1 MNLKGL
7 PFLFLVF
14 VSALAWSQNEVANNL
29 IVDGNEAHEQAEY
42 IDAEAQY
49 RKAVSLTP
57 DKSEALHNLGN
68 TNYRIEDYSAASQR
82 FYQTQKNTTSK
93 DEKHA
98 AFHNLGN
105 VYMQQKDYAQAVE
118 AFKNGLRNNPTDEE
132 TRYNYALAKELL
144 EKEQQQDQQDEQD
157 NKDQDQDKDKD
168 KEDQDKEGDQ
178 EKKDEKGDQEDP
190 KDEGE
195 DKDKKEGE
203 DGEPEDDSKEKP
215 EEDKPKNPEKEGE
228 GDEKKQPPP
237 QPKPGQISPEQ
248 VKSLLEAMNNQE
260 KGVQEKVNAQKVKGV
275 PVKTKKDW

>member
-157 NKDQDQDKDKD
+157 NKDQD

-260 KGVQEKVNAQKVKGV
+260 KGVQEKVNAQKVKGI

>member
-1 MNLKGL
+1 MNFKGL

-14 VSALAWSQNEVANNL
+14 ISALAWSQNEVANNL

-49 RKAVSLTP
+49 RKAVSLAP

-82 FYQTQKNTTSK
+82 FFQTQKNTTSK
-93 DEKHA
+93 AEKHA

-105 VYMQQKDYAQAVE
+105 VYMQQKDYAQAVQ

-157 NKDQDQDKDKD
+157 QDNKDQ
-168 KEDQDKEGDQ
+168 EDQDKEGDQ

-190 KDEGE
+190 KD
-195 DKDKKEGE
+195 KDKKEGE
-203 DGEPEDDSKEKP
+203 DGDSEDDSKEKP
-215 EEDKPKNPEKEGE
+215 EEDKPKYPEKEGE
-228 GDEKKQPPP
+228 VDEKKQPPP

-275 PVKTKKDW
+275 PIKTKKDW